1 MTEVQRITDQLH
13 RAFYGEAWHGPAVM
27 ELLDKLTAAQAAT
40 RPLRSAHSLWE
51 ITLHIGAW
59 IDAVRR
65 RVMGEK
71 VELND
76 AQDWPPVKSPSD
88 EAWQETLTEL
98 KRRHEALEKVVVA
111 LNDAQLEQ
119 LAPSRTTTIYFLI
132 HGLVQHNLYHAGQ
145 IAILSKG
152 L

>member
-13 RAFYGEAWHGPAVM
+13 RAFYSEAWHGPSVM
-27 ELLDKLTAAQAAT
+27 ESLDKLTAAQAAK
-40 RPLRSAHSLWE
+40 RPIKSAHSIWE

-65 RVMGEK
+65 RVLGEK
-71 VELND
+71 VELD
-76 AQDWPPVKSPSD
+76 DTQDWPPVKNTSD
-88 EAWQETLTEL
+88 EAWQETLAEL
-98 KRRHEALEKVVVA
+98 KRRHEALEKVVAA
-111 LNDAQLEQ
+111 LNEAQLEQ

-132 HGLVQHNLYHAGQ
+132 HGLVQHDLYHAGQ
-145 IAILSKG
+145 IAILKRG